1 MFKQIN
7 LRDASETLGKPI
19 GLSVTSDFA
28 LMNTALNRGMM
39 IRDIKSKS
47 AIGRDL
53 GKMLDAIDMLLERGG

>member
-1 MFKQIN
+1 
-7 LRDASETLGKPI
+7 
-19 GLSVTSDFA
+19 
-28 LMNTALNRGMM
+28 MM